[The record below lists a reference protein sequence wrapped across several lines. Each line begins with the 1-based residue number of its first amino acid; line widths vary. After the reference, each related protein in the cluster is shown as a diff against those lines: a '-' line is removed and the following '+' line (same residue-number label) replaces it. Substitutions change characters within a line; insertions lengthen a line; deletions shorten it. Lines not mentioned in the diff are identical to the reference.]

1 MGAGAKWH
9 QVAAAWV
16 FFGVSCVVRAQ
27 ESLPSLVRRVEPSV
41 VLVQTYSSGGKRLS
55 QGTAFFMG
63 GEGDVVTSR
72 HVLVGAAR
80 AQVKA
85 SDGNSYAVRA
95 VVAEDRARDLVRLAL
110 DIPLEA
116 AKPLPLAQALPE
128 PGETVVVIG
137 SPLGLEQ
144 TVTDGI
150 VSAYRQFPQNAQE
163 YIQAS
168 VNITFGNSGGPL
180 LDANGNAVGVSVSGR
195 AGGTLGLN
203 FFIPIE
209 SALQR
214 LDLKLGG

>member
-150 VSAYRQFPQNAQE
+150 VSAIRKISPVGQV
-163 YIQAS
+163 IQMSAPIS
-168 VNITFGNSGGPL
+168 PGSSGSPVVDMRGQV
-180 LDANGNAVGVSVSGR
+180 VGVASFRRQDGR
-195 AGGTLGLN
+195 T
-203 FFIPIE
+203 
-209 SALQR
+209 
-214 LDLKLGG
+214 